1 MSDLT
6 NPYGVGGASQG
17 GYGQQDAYGAQ
28 SAYGSQASYGGQ
40 APYGA
45 GQAPY
50 GAGQPPYGAGQPPY
64 GGGPGMP
71 GYGQP
76 QGYGQPAYGSFGYAL
91 NPAVERVRSNASMV
105 RIMAFISFAT
115 LGPILSIG
123 AWVWGGML
131 MSEAQG
137 LNAPM
142 DVMND
147 VSGARKT
154 AMICSIIQ
162 IVGIVL
168 LIILVIVLPNLLL
181 FIAGDSGY

>member
-40 APYGA
+40 
-45 GQAPY
+45 
-50 GAGQPPYGAGQPPY
+50 PPYGAGQPPY

-71 GYGQP
+71 GYGQSV
-76 QGYGQPAYGSFGYAL
+76 YGSFAYSL

-131 MSEAQG
+131 VSEAQG

-147 VSGARKT
+147 VSGARKI

-168 LIILVIVLPNLLL
+168 LIIFSVVFPFLMLALL
-181 FIAGDSGY
+181 GGSDY

>member
-40 APYGA
+40 
-45 GQAPY
+45 
-50 GAGQPPYGAGQPPY
+50 PPYGAGQPPY

-71 GYGQP
+71 AYGQP
-76 QGYGQPAYGSFGYAL
+76 QGGYGQPGYGNVAYGL

-105 RIMAFISFAT
+105 RIMAFVSFVT
-115 LGPILSIG
+115 VGPILSIG
-123 AWVWGGML
+123 AWIWGGML
-131 MSEAQG
+131 VTEAQG

-142 DVMND
+142 DVIND
-147 VSGARKT
+147 VEGAKKI
-154 AMICSIIQ
+154 AMICSIVE
-162 IVGIVL
+162 IVGLVL

>member
-17 GYGQQDAYGAQ
+17 GYGQQGAYGARA
-28 SAYGSQASYGGQ
+28 AYGSQASYGG
-40 APYGA
+40 A
-45 GQAPY
+45 
-50 GAGQPPYGAGQPPY
+50 PPYGA
-64 GGGPGMP
+64 
-71 GYGQP
+71 GQP
-76 QGYGQPAYGSFGYAL
+76 QGYGQPAYGSFAYSL

-137 LNAPM
+137 LSAPM

-147 VSGARKT
+147 VSGARKI
-154 AMICSIIQ
+154 AMICSIVQ
-162 IVGIVL
+162 IVGLVL

-181 FIAGDSGY
+181 FIAGDSGD

>member
-6 NPYGVGGASQG
+6 NPYGVDRAYQG

-40 APYGA
+40 
-45 GQAPY
+45 
-50 GAGQPPYGAGQPPY
+50 PPYGAGQPPD

-76 QGYGQPAYGSFGYAL
+76 QGYGQPAYGNFGYAL

-105 RIMAFISFAT
+105 RIMAFISFVT
-115 LGPILSIG
+115 VGPILSIG

-131 MSEAQG
+131 VSEAQG

-142 DVMND
+142 DVMYD
-147 VSGARKT
+147 VSGARKI

-162 IVGIVL
+162 IVGILL

-181 FIAGDSGY
+181 FIAGDSVY

>member
-17 GYGQQDAYGAQ
+17 GYGQQGAYGAQ
-28 SAYGSQASYGGQ
+28 AAYGSQASYGG
-40 APYGA
+40 A
-45 GQAPY
+45 
-50 GAGQPPYGAGQPPY
+50 PPYGA
-64 GGGPGMP
+64 
-71 GYGQP
+71 GQP
-76 QGYGQPAYGSFGYAL
+76 QGYGQPAYGSFAYSL

-147 VSGARKT
+147 VSGARKI
-154 AMICSIIQ
+154 AMICSIVQ
-162 IVGIVL
+162 IVGLVL
-168 LIILVIVLPNLLL
+168 LIILVVVLPNLLL

>member
-6 NPYGVGGASQG
+6 NPYGVDRANQG
-17 GYGQQDAYGAQ
+17 GYGQQDTYGAQ
-28 SAYGSQASYGGQ
+28 SAYGSQASYGG
-40 APYGA
+40 AP
-45 GQAPY
+45 PY
-50 GAGQPPYGAGQPPY
+50 GAGQPPYGAG
-64 GGGPGMP
+64 PGMP

-76 QGYGQPAYGSFGYAL
+76 AYGGFGYAL

-105 RIMAFISFAT
+105 RIMAFISFVT
-115 LGPILSIG
+115 IGPILSIG

-131 MSEAQG
+131 VSEAQG

-168 LIILVIVLPNLLL
+168 LIIFSVVFPFLMLALLGE
-181 FIAGDSGY
+181 ADY

>member
-6 NPYGVGGASQG
+6 NPYGVGGAGQG
-17 GYGQQDAYGAQ
+17 GYGQQGAYGAQ
-28 SAYGSQASYGGQ
+28 AAYGSQASCGSQASYGG
-40 APYGA
+40 A
-45 GQAPY
+45 
-50 GAGQPPYGAGQPPY
+50 PPYGAGQS
-64 GGGPGMP
+64 
-71 GYGQP
+71 
-76 QGYGQPAYGSFGYAL
+76 QGYGQPAYGSFAYSL

-147 VSGARKT
+147 VSGARKI
-154 AMICSIIQ
+154 AMICSIVQ
-162 IVGIVL
+162 IVGLVL

>member
-6 NPYGVGGASQG
+6 NPYGVDRANQG

-40 APYGA
+40 
-45 GQAPY
+45 
-50 GAGQPPYGAGQPPY
+50 PPYGA
-64 GGGPGMP
+64 GPGMP

-76 QGYGQPAYGSFGYAL
+76 QGYGQPAYGSFGYTL

-131 MSEAQG
+131 VSEAQG

-147 VSGARKT
+147 VNGARKT
-154 AMICSIIQ
+154 AMICSIVQ

-168 LIILVIVLPNLLL
+168 LIIFSVVFPVLMMALLGG
-181 FIAGDSGY
+181 ADY

>member
-6 NPYGVGGASQG
+6 NPYGVDRANQG

-28 SAYGSQASYGGQ
+28 SAYGSQASYGG
-40 APYGA
+40 A
-45 GQAPY
+45 
-50 GAGQPPYGAGQPPY
+50 PPYGA
-64 GGGPGMP
+64 GPGMP

-105 RIMAFISFAT
+105 RIMAFISFVT
-115 LGPILSIG
+115 IGPILSIG
-123 AWVWGGML
+123 AWVWGAML
-131 MSEAQG
+131 VSEAQG

-168 LIILVIVLPNLLL
+168 LIIFSVVFPFLMLALLGE
-181 FIAGDSGY
+181 ADY

>member
-17 GYGQQDAYGAQ
+17 GYVQQDAYGAQ
-28 SAYGSQASYGGQ
+28 SAYGSQASYG
-40 APYGA
+40 
-45 GQAPY
+45 
-50 GAGQPPYGAGQPPY
+50 GQPPYGAGQPPY

-76 QGYGQPAYGSFGYAL
+76 QGYGQPVYGSFAYSL

-131 MSEAQG
+131 VSEAQG

-142 DVMND
+142 DVMNE

-154 AMICSIIQ
+154 AMICSIVE
-162 IVGIVL
+162 IVGLVL

>member
-6 NPYGVGGASQG
+6 NPYGVDRANQG

-28 SAYGSQASYGGQ
+28 SAYGSQASYG
-40 APYGA
+40 
-45 GQAPY
+45 
-50 GAGQPPYGAGQPPY
+50 GQPPYGAGQPPY

-91 NPAVERVRSNASMV
+91 NPAVERVRSNASIV
-105 RIMAFISFAT
+105 RIMAFVSFVT
-115 LGPILSIG
+115 VGPILSIG

-131 MSEAQG
+131 VSEAQG

-142 DVMND
+142 DVMYD
-147 VSGARKT
+147 VSGARKI
-154 AMICSIIQ
+154 AMICSIVQ

-168 LIILVIVLPNLLL
+168 LIIFSVVFPVLMMALLGG
-181 FIAGDSGY
+181 ADY

>member
-45 GQAPY
+45 GQ
-50 GAGQPPYGAGQPPY
+50 PPY

-71 GYGQP
+71 GYGQS
-76 QGYGQPAYGSFGYAL
+76 QGYGQPVYGSFAYSL

-131 MSEAQG
+131 VSEAQG

-142 DVMND
+142 DVMNE

-154 AMICSIIQ
+154 AMICSIVE
-162 IVGIVL
+162 IVGLVL

>member
-28 SAYGSQASYGGQ
+28 SACGSQASYGGQ
-40 APYGA
+40 A
-45 GQAPY
+45 
-50 GAGQPPYGAGQPPY
+50 PYGAGQPPY

-76 QGYGQPAYGSFGYAL
+76 QGYGQSVYGSFAYSL

-147 VSGARKT
+147 VSGARKI
-154 AMICSIIQ
+154 AMICSIVE
-162 IVGIVL
+162 IVGLVL

>member
-6 NPYGVGGASQG
+6 NPYGVDRTNQG

-28 SAYGSQASYGGQ
+28 SAYGSQASYG
-40 APYGA
+40 
-45 GQAPY
+45 
-50 GAGQPPYGAGQPPY
+50 GQPPYGAGQPPY

-105 RIMAFISFAT
+105 RIMAFISFVT
-115 LGPILSIG
+115 VGPILSIG

-131 MSEAQG
+131 VSEAQG
-137 LNAPM
+137 LNVPM
-142 DVMND
+142 DVMYD

-154 AMICSIIQ
+154 AMICSIVQ

-168 LIILVIVLPNLLL
+168 LIIFSVVFPVLMMALLGG
-181 FIAGDSGY
+181 ADY

>member
-45 GQAPY
+45 GQ
-50 GAGQPPYGAGQPPY
+50 PPY

-76 QGYGQPAYGSFGYAL
+76 VYGSFAYSL

-147 VSGARKT
+147 VSGARKI
-154 AMICSIIQ
+154 AMICSIVQ

-168 LIILVIVLPNLLL
+168 LIIFSVVFPVLMMALLGG
-181 FIAGDSGY
+181 ADY

>member
-6 NPYGVGGASQG
+6 NPYGVDRANQG

-40 APYGA
+40 PG
-45 GQAPY
+45 
-50 GAGQPPYGAGQPPY
+50 YGAGQPPY
-64 GGGPGMP
+64 GGGPGLP

-105 RIMAFISFAT
+105 RIMAFISFVT
-115 LGPILSIG
+115 VGPILSIG

-131 MSEAQG
+131 VSEAQG

-142 DVMND
+142 DVMYD

-154 AMICSIIQ
+154 AMICSIVQ

-168 LIILVIVLPNLLL
+168 LIILAFVLPSLLL
-181 FIAGDSGY
+181 LIAGGSDY

>member
-17 GYGQQDAYGAQ
+17 GYGQQGAYGAQ
-28 SAYGSQASYGGQ
+28 AAYGSQASCGSQASYGG
-40 APYGA
+40 A
-45 GQAPY
+45 
-50 GAGQPPYGAGQPPY
+50 PPYGA
-64 GGGPGMP
+64 
-71 GYGQP
+71 GQP
-76 QGYGQPAYGSFGYAL
+76 QGYGQPAYGSFAYSL

-147 VSGARKT
+147 VSGARKI
-154 AMICSIIQ
+154 AMICSIVE
-162 IVGIVL
+162 IVGLVL

>member
-40 APYGA
+40 
-45 GQAPY
+45 
-50 GAGQPPYGAGQPPY
+50 PPYGAGQPPY

-71 GYGQP
+71 GYGQSV
-76 QGYGQPAYGSFGYAL
+76 YGSFAYSL

-131 MSEAQG
+131 VSEAQG

-147 VSGARKT
+147 VSGARKI
-154 AMICSIIQ
+154 AMICSIVE
-162 IVGIVL
+162 IVGLVL

>member
-6 NPYGVGGASQG
+6 NPYGVDRANQG

-40 APYGA
+40 
-45 GQAPY
+45 
-50 GAGQPPYGAGQPPY
+50 PPY
-64 GGGPGMP
+64 GGGPGLP

-91 NPAVERVRSNASMV
+91 NPAVERVRSNASIV
-105 RIMAFISFAT
+105 RIMAFVSFVT
-115 LGPILSIG
+115 VGPILSIG

-131 MSEAQG
+131 VSEAQG

-142 DVMND
+142 DVMYD

-154 AMICSIIQ
+154 AMICSIVQ

-168 LIILVIVLPNLLL
+168 LIIFSVVFPVLMMALLGG
-181 FIAGDSGY
+181 ADY

>member
-1 MSDLT
+1 MNDLT

-40 APYGA
+40 
-45 GQAPY
+45 
-50 GAGQPPYGAGQPPY
+50 PPY

-76 QGYGQPAYGSFGYAL
+76 QGYGQPAYGHFGYAL

-105 RIMAFISFAT
+105 RIMAIISFAT
-115 LGPILSIG
+115 VGPILSIG

-131 MSEAQG
+131 VSEAQG

-142 DVMND
+142 DVMYD
-147 VSGARKT
+147 VSGARKI

-162 IVGIVL
+162 IVGIAL
-168 LIILVIVLPNLLL
+168 LIIFSVVFPVLMMALLGG
-181 FIAGDSGY
+181 ADY

>member
-40 APYGA
+40 AS
-45 GQAPY
+45 
-50 GAGQPPYGAGQPPY
+50 YGAGQPPY

-76 QGYGQPAYGSFGYAL
+76 QGYGQSVYGSFAYSL

-105 RIMAFISFAT
+105 RIMAFISFVT
-115 LGPILSIG
+115 VGPILSIG

-131 MSEAQG
+131 VSEAQG

-142 DVMND
+142 DVMYD

-162 IVGIVL
+162 IVGIAL
-168 LIILVIVLPNLLL
+168 LIIFSVVFPVLMMALLGG
-181 FIAGDSGY
+181 ADY

>member
-17 GYGQQDAYGAQ
+17 GYGQQGAYGARA
-28 SAYGSQASYGGQ
+28 AYGSQASYGG
-40 APYGA
+40 A
-45 GQAPY
+45 
-50 GAGQPPYGAGQPPY
+50 PPYGA
-64 GGGPGMP
+64 
-71 GYGQP
+71 GQP
-76 QGYGQPAYGSFGYAL
+76 QGYGQPAYGSFAYSL

-137 LNAPM
+137 LSAPM
-142 DVMND
+142 DVM
-147 VSGARKT
+147 
-154 AMICSIIQ
+154 ICSIVQ
-162 IVGIVL
+162 IVGLVL

>member
-17 GYGQQDAYGAQ
+17 GYGQQGAYGAQ
-28 SAYGSQASYGGQ
+28 AAYGSQASCGS
-40 APYGA
+40 
-45 GQAPY
+45 QAPY

-76 QGYGQPAYGSFGYAL
+76 QGYGQSVYGSFGYAL

-105 RIMAFISFAT
+105 RIMAFISFAS

-123 AWVWGGML
+123 GWVWGGML

-147 VSGARKT
+147 VSGARKI
-154 AMICSIIQ
+154 AMICSIVQ
-162 IVGIVL
+162 IVGLVL
-168 LIILVIVLPNLLL
+168 LIILVVVLPNLLL

>member
-45 GQAPY
+45 GQ
-50 GAGQPPYGAGQPPY
+50 PPY

-71 GYGQP
+71 GYGQSV
-76 QGYGQPAYGSFGYAL
+76 YGSFAYSL
-91 NPAVERVRSNASMV
+91 DPAVERVRSNASMV

-123 AWVWGGML
+123 AWVWGGIL

-147 VSGARKT
+147 VSGARKI
-154 AMICSIIQ
+154 AMICSIVE
-162 IVGIVL
+162 IVGLVL

>member
-17 GYGQQDAYGAQ
+17 GYGQQNAYGAQ
-28 SAYGSQASYGGQ
+28 SAYGSQASYG
-40 APYGA
+40 
-45 GQAPY
+45 
-50 GAGQPPYGAGQPPY
+50 GQPPYGAGQPPY

-76 QGYGQPAYGSFGYAL
+76 QGYGQPVYGSFAYSL

-131 MSEAQG
+131 VSEAQG

-142 DVMND
+142 DVMNE

-154 AMICSIIQ
+154 AMICSIVE
-162 IVGIVL
+162 IVGLVL

>member
-6 NPYGVGGASQG
+6 NPYGVDRAYQG

-28 SAYGSQASYGGQ
+28 SAYGSQGSYG
-40 APYGA
+40 
-45 GQAPY
+45 
-50 GAGQPPYGAGQPPY
+50 GQPPYGAGQPPY
-64 GGGPGMP
+64 GAGPGMP

-76 QGYGQPAYGSFGYAL
+76 QGYGQPAYGNFGYAL

-105 RIMAFISFAT
+105 RIMAFISFVT
-115 LGPILSIG
+115 VGPILSIG

-131 MSEAQG
+131 VSEAQG

-147 VSGARKT
+147 VSGARKI

-162 IVGIVL
+162 IVGILL

-181 FIAGDSGY
+181 FIAGDSVY

>member
-6 NPYGVGGASQG
+6 NPYGVDRAYQG

-28 SAYGSQASYGGQ
+28 SAYGSQASYG
-40 APYGA
+40 
-45 GQAPY
+45 
-50 GAGQPPYGAGQPPY
+50 GQPPYGAGQPPY

-76 QGYGQPAYGSFGYAL
+76 QGYGQPAYGNFGYAL
-91 NPAVERVRSNASMV
+91 NPAVERVRSNASIV
-105 RIMAFISFAT
+105 RIMAFVSFVT
-115 LGPILSIG
+115 VGPILSIG

-131 MSEAQG
+131 VSEAQG

-142 DVMND
+142 DVMYD

-168 LIILVIVLPNLLL
+168 LIIFSVVFPVLMMALLGG
-181 FIAGDSGY
+181 ADY

>member
-6 NPYGVGGASQG
+6 NPYGVGGVASQG

-40 APYGA
+40 PPYG
-45 GQAPY
+45 G
-50 GAGQPPYGAGQPPY
+50 GQPGYGAGQPPY

-76 QGYGQPAYGSFGYAL
+76 AYGSFGYTL

-105 RIMAFISFAT
+105 RIMAFVSFVT
-115 LGPILSIG
+115 VGPILSVG
-123 AWVWGGML
+123 AWIWGGML
-131 MSEAQG
+131 VTEAQG

-142 DVMND
+142 DVIND
-147 VSGARKT
+147 VEGARKI
-154 AMICSIIQ
+154 AMICTIVQ
-162 IVGIVL
+162 LVGIVL
-168 LIILVIVLPNLLL
+168 LFLVSFVLPFLIV
-181 FIAGDSGY
+181 FIADASSGY

>member
-6 NPYGVGGASQG
+6 NPYGVDRANQG

-45 GQAPY
+45 G
-50 GAGQPPYGAGQPPY
+50 
-64 GGGPGMP
+64 PGMP

-76 QGYGQPAYGSFGYAL
+76 QGYGQPAYGSFGYTL

-131 MSEAQG
+131 VSEAQG

-142 DVMND
+142 DVM
-147 VSGARKT
+147 
-154 AMICSIIQ
+154 ICSFVQ

-168 LIILVIVLPNLLL
+168 LIIFSVVFPVLMMALLGG
-181 FIAGDSGY
+181 ADY

>member
-17 GYGQQDAYGAQ
+17 GYGQQNAYGAQ

-40 APYGA
+40 A
-45 GQAPY
+45 
-50 GAGQPPYGAGQPPY
+50 PYGAGQPPY

-76 QGYGQPAYGSFGYAL
+76 QGYGQSVYGSFAYSL

-131 MSEAQG
+131 VSEAQG

-142 DVMND
+142 DVMNE

-154 AMICSIIQ
+154 AMICSIVE
-162 IVGIVL
+162 IVGLVL